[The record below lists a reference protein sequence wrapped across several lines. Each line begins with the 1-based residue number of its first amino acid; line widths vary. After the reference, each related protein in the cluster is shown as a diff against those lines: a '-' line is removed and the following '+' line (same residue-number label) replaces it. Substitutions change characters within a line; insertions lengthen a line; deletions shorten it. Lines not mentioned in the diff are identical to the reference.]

1 MKIGKNPGGYG
12 FCWPRDMYYPLKVNL
27 LLGNYNI
34 VNNYYKKFIPN
45 IIEKGGKIGQRFY
58 LNGEIAPSWGYQ
70 IDEIATNIISY
81 FNYFNNLSEVL
92 NIPEFNDKTVKLNE
106 YINKNN
112 RNLKLNELFL
122 ESIDDILKQINYI
135 IKYINIIKKDKN
147 SLINKEKEIFN
158 TFDLWEN
165 FVGINTY
172 SLGSIYKSIDC
183 FEKFISK
190 NYKFLNKEN
199 KVKFE
204 EITKNYSNKGLKKLK
219 QDIKEYIKNN
229 LYNEYKNSFV
239 NNDEQNYIDIST
251 IKLFTDFEV
260 FSPKEKESLNTIN
273 QIENVLKRNY
283 GYLRYENDNYIGGNW
298 SLSSLN
304 LVEYYLKTNDITNI
318 QKIKSNLDYII
329 NSVNNLNLISE
340 QIDITVNKGI
350 WINGLI
356 WAHCQY
362 ISIINDIINNDSNIE
377 F

>member
-1 MKIGKNPGGYG
+1 
-12 FCWPRDMYYPLKVNL
+12 MYYPLKVNL

-45 IIEKGGKIGQRFY
+45 IIEEDGKIGQRFY

-92 NIPEFNDKTVKLNE
+92 NIPEFNEKTVKLNE

-147 SLINKEKEIFN
+147 SLTNEEIEIFN

-165 FVGINTY
+165 FVGINAY
-172 SLGSIYKSIDC
+172 SLGSIYKSLDC
-183 FEKFISK
+183 FEKFITK
-190 NYKFLNKEN
+190 NHKYFNKEN
-199 KVKFE
+199 KFKFE
-204 EITKNYSNKGLKKLK
+204 EVTKRYNKKGIIKLK
-219 QDIKEYIKNN
+219 YEIKDYIQKK

-239 NNDEQNYIDIST
+239 NNEEQNYIDIST

-260 FSPKEKESLNTIN
+260 FSPKEKESVNTIN

-298 SLSSLN
+298 SLISLN

-318 QKIKSNLDYII
+318 EKIKGNLDYII

-340 QIDITVNKGI
+340 QIDINTNKGI

-362 ISIINDIINNDSNIE
+362 ISIINDIINGDSNLY